1 MTIQTIHAEG
11 KIDIHNRRRSFLT
24 AFSKLQKDQ
33 DINWDN
39 KKIIISFIKDCLI
52 GKTVVGKSK
61 KKIGHGRCLKY
72 ISILKRL
79 SVFFNKSFNII
90 SQEDMEYFIQAL
102 ENDSY
107 LSIKKVP
114 YSSETKADI
123 KKTIKKFWKWKDGN
137 NRQYP
142 ELVEWIDTY
151 VTVKEIPALLRE
163 DIEKLIETAYS
174 VKLKAIIM
182 VLFDSGARI
191 EELLNVRLKKEHI
204 SYKEKIGSYVIRI
217 EHSKTK
223 PRTISVPLST
233 TYLRKWLQEH
243 PNRDDPL
250 AQLFP
255 ISYDNL
261 RMQLHRIGKKA
272 LGKRVNPHLLRHS
285 SVTFYANKITNR
297 FKLCYRYGWAMSS
310 KEVDRYLDREGLFEE
325 DISEIVK
332 QDEISSF
339 KNENKKLK
347 EELGILKDTS
357 NKALDSSNISSNI
370 LKMII
375 EKQHQMSIVLEK
387 LSGQKFDIVLP
398 EKIRI
403 K

>member
-1 MTIQTIHAEG
+1 MTVQTVHPEG
-11 KIDIHNRRRSFLT
+11 KIDIHNRKKSFLT
-24 AFSKLQKDQ
+24 AFTKLQSDKSM
-33 DINWDN
+33 IKDN
-39 KKIIISFIKDCLI
+39 KKILISFINDCLI

-61 KKIGHGRCLKY
+61 KKIGYGRCLKY

-79 SVFFNKSFNII
+79 SNKFQKSFNII
-90 SQEDMEYFIQAL
+90 SQEDMEQFIQAL

-107 LSIKKVP
+107 LSIKNKP

-123 KKTIKKFWKWKDGN
+123 KKTIRKFWKWKDGN
-137 NRQYP
+137 NRHYP

-204 SYKEKIGSYVIRI
+204 HFKEKIGSYVIRI

-233 TYLRKWLQEH
+233 AYLRKWLQEH
-243 PNRDDPL
+243 PNKDDPM

-261 RMQLHRIGKKA
+261 RVQLHRIGKKA
-272 LGKRVNPHLLRHS
+272 LCKIVNPHLLRHS

-325 DISEIVK
+325 GLSEVVK
-332 QDEISSF
+332 QDEIDSF
-339 KNENKKLK
+339 KNENMKLK
-347 EELGILKDTS
+347 EELSILKDTS
-357 NKALDSSNISSNI
+357 NTSPNII
-370 LKMII
+370 KMLI
-375 EKQHQMSIVLEK
+375 EKQNQMSLVLEK
-387 LSGQKFDIVLP
+387 LSSQRFDIVL
-398 EKIRI
+398 
-403 K
+403 